1 MKVTLHCYFWWVT
14 HPTHTCTS
22 KYKVLTERRL
32 IPPIYPSI
40 YISRLKL
47 PAVPT
52 HSSFCRNSTRCEFET
67 CFSDELCCFHLN
79 IKAKRKKIDSL
90 FRAVDIFTGCIHS
103 AKRYFKTAVSEKPNA
118 CYFCCLPRV
127 HAVKYVLSLSIHSL
141 SSVSFCLHSVLRL
154 RMCALDFMHKL
165 FLMSFVPLRICRT
178 CVRVSL
184 VYESWRLLKTLRS
197 KHTLVRFYN
206 TSHIH
211 MLKNTQKHFQSHID
225 RRQRSKSIF
234 FLAFTFG

>member
-1 MKVTLHCYFWWVT
+1 MLV
-14 HPTHTCTS
+14 
-22 KYKVLTERRL
+22 
-32 IPPIYPSI
+32 
-40 YISRLKL
+40 IS
-47 PAVPT
+47 A
-52 HSSFCRNSTRCEFET
+52 
-67 CFSDELCCFHLN
+67 
-79 IKAKRKKIDSL
+79 
-90 FRAVDIFTGCIHS
+90 
-103 AKRYFKTAVSEKPNA
+103 A
-118 CYFCCLPRV
+118 CRV

-165 FLMSFVPLRICRT
+165 FLISFVPL
-178 CVRVSL
+178 CVYVGRVCACVSL

-234 FLAFTFG
+234 FSGLYLWITGFVFSLLYLQGLFSFFLFFLSVCLSTNPCP

>member
-1 MKVTLHCYFWWVT
+1 MIRSSELL
-14 HPTHTCTS
+14 TS
-22 KYKVLTERRL
+22 LQAASTQPSAILRL
-32 IPPIYPSI
+32 LLVKNQMLV
-40 YISRLKL
+40 IS
-47 PAVPT
+47 A
-52 HSSFCRNSTRCEFET
+52 
-67 CFSDELCCFHLN
+67 
-79 IKAKRKKIDSL
+79 
-90 FRAVDIFTGCIHS
+90 
-103 AKRYFKTAVSEKPNA
+103 A
-118 CYFCCLPRV
+118 CRV

-165 FLMSFVPLRICRT
+165 FLMSFVPL
-178 CVRVSL
+178 CVYVGRVCACVSL